1 MNLSTSSDASHS
13 VIMDIYD
20 IVKSTAEQSKD
31 IISTNEIIRS
41 ISEQTN
47 LLALNASIE
56 AARAGEAGKGFAV
69 VAEEIRKLAEQSS
82 KSADDIHKVVDKL
95 VNSAN
100 FAVAK
105 MTDTLKIVNE
115 QQENVQNI
123 EEKYTLIENS
133 MNKVDQVLV
142 KLGISFSDMILL
154 KEEVMQIFEN
164 LAAITEETAALAQ
177 VTSQGAD
184 EQNAS
189 IQDFS
194 DAADELLSIKKR

>member
-31 IISTNEIIRS
+31 IISANEIIRS
-41 ISEQTN
+41 ISKQTN

-82 KSADDIHKVVDKL
+82 KSADDIHKVVDEL

-105 MTDTLKIVNE
+105 MTDALKIVNE
-115 QQENVQNI
+115 EPMSKMPASRIFRMLRMSFLQWRI
-123 EEKYTLIENS
+123 RLK
-133 MNKVDQVLV
+133 
-142 KLGISFSDMILL
+142 GISAGFRCDRKTGS
-154 KEEVMQIFEN
+154 
-164 LAAITEETAALAQ
+164 
-177 VTSQGAD
+177 SCG
-184 EQNAS
+184 
-189 IQDFS
+189 
-194 DAADELLSIKKR
+194 